1 MKSPVTLDEAL
12 ALIQEGRRIVGTE
25 SVRTGSALGRVLAR
39 GLRAPSSLPPFDQ
52 STVDGYA
59 MLPGTASPA
68 PVSARIFAGEEGP
81 LTVRAG
87 EAVYVATGG
96 RVPEGC
102 GVLMQEDV
110 TDSEGTISFA
120 KDPPLGDNVRSAGE
134 EIRQGDVLA
143 AAGERVTAGLMAL
156 VLALAIDELEVRLPP
171 HLLVISTGTELRE
184 EGPVSG
190 PAIRN
195 TNGPYLDAELR
206 AAGADVHR
214 LTVPDD
220 VEAFRSGVARRLDG
234 VDLVVTTGGIS
245 VGPKDHV
252 ADVAGGFGFT
262 PLFRGV
268 ALRPGRPLSAFR
280 HPDGVVWLALPG
292 NPLATA
298 LGYDLFV
305 RPALANLVGQTFT
318 HPWLR
323 LPLGGAIRAHRSSI
337 DRYWPC
343 GLSLADGR
351 LVLEPAPYAPSG
363 AVRPFAALRAW
374 ARLPGG
380 AGPFDQGDEVEAL
393 LRMDG
398 LA

>member
-1 MKSPVTLDEAL
+1 VPVTLHEAL
-12 ALIQEGRRIVGTE
+12 ALIGEGRRTVGSE
-25 SVRTGSALGRVLAR
+25 EVQTGSALGRVLAR
-39 GLRAPSSLPPFDQ
+39 GLKAPSPLPPFDQ
-52 STVDGYA
+52 ATVDGYA
-59 MLPGTASPA
+59 MLPGTTSPA
-68 PVSARIFAGEEGP
+68 PLRARIFAGEEGP
-81 LTVRAG
+81 LSVRTG

-96 RVPEGC
+96 RVPQGC
-102 GVLMQEDV
+102 GVLMQEEV
-110 TDSEGTISFA
+110 TEGEGTISFA
-120 KDPPLGDNVRSAGE
+120 KAPPVGDNVRSMGE
-134 EIRQGDVLA
+134 EIRQGDILA
-143 AAGERVTAGLMAL
+143 AAGDRVTSGVQAL
-156 VLALAIDELEVRLPP
+156 VLALAIDEVEVRLPP
-171 HLLVISTGTELRE
+171 RLLVISTGTELRE

-214 LTVPDD
+214 MTVSDD
-220 VEAFRSGVARRLDG
+220 VKAFRSALAGRIDD

-252 ADVAGGFGFT
+252 AEVAGDFGFS

-280 HPDGVVWLALPG
+280 RPDGVAWLALPG
-292 NPLATA
+292 NPLAAA

-305 RPALANLVGQTFT
+305 RPALAGLVGGRFT

-351 LVLEPAPYAPSG
+351 LILEPAPYAPSG
-363 AVRPFAALRAW
+363 AVRPFASLMAW

-393 LRMDG
+393 VRMDG
-398 LA
+398 LT